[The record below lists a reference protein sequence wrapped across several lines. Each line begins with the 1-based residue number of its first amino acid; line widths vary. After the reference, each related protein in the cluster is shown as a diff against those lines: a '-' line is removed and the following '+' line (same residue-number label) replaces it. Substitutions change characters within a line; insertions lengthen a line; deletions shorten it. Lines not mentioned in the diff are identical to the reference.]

1 MNRYTLQDAIRD
13 GATLPLHFEGRLVKL
28 HVDKEAIDAAYQ
40 EMTGDLTDDDR
51 NELGKRAAKLGVL
64 VKSPDRIAQVCAD
77 IAKHY
82 QEKIQ
87 PHGFAAQVVTLDR
100 EACVLYKK
108 ALDKLLPPE
117 AALTELFK

>member
-28 HVDKEAIDAAYQ
+28 HVDKAAIDAAYQ
-40 EMTGDLTDDDR
+40 ELTGHLTDDDR

-64 VKSPDRIAQVCAD
+64 VKSPAPVTAEGAD
-77 IAKHY
+77 IPKHY

-87 PHGFAAQVVTLDR
+87 PHGFAAQVVTFDR

-108 ALDKLLPPE
+108 ALDKMLPPE
-117 AALTELFK
+117 ASTI